1 MGCAQAELLAD
12 VLVNRR
18 DAETTKLGKSMT
30 TSVVKGSVVLDG
42 NTLTFQAVTDVPV
55 MRADLL
61 EEQTG
66 RREIKRL
73 SLYRGE
79 LRAGQVMGASDK
91 VEARSIVTAL
101 WLSLEA
107 SDYGEA
113 ATKARFDAIQNS
125 FTVF

>member
-1 MGCAQAELLAD
+1 
-12 VLVNRR
+12 
-18 DAETTKLGKSMT
+18 
-30 TSVVKGSVVLDG
+30 
-42 NTLTFQAVTDVPV
+42 

-66 RREIKRL
+66 RREIKRF

-79 LRAGQVMGASDK
+79 LREGQVMGSNDK
-91 VEARSIVTAL
+91 VPARSIVTAL

-113 ATKARFDAIQNS
+113 ATKARFDAILNS
-125 FTVF
+125 FTVL